1 MIEDVECLRPQTET
15 NPLTDTK
22 NLENTEIEINVT
34 RSAKLISGL
43 VRKTGVARK
52 ARRGSIQECRIAD
65 AWNRDEF
72 HVCGRTTACRRG
84 GCRDHLRYNRS
95 SPVANTEVSSPI

>member
-15 NPLTDTK
+15 NPLIHPK
-22 NLENTEIEINVT
+22 QLENTEIKINVT

-52 ARRGSIQECRIAD
+52 AWRGSIQECRIAD
-65 AWNRDEF
+65 AGNRDEV

-84 GCRDHLRYNRS
+84 GCRNHLRYNRS
-95 SPVANTEVSSPI
+95 SPVGNTEVSSAI